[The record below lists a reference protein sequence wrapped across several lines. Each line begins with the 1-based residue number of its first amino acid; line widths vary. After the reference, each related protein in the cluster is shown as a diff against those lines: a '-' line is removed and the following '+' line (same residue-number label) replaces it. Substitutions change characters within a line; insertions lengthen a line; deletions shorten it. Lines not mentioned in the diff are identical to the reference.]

1 MITEIVKVNVS
12 SCQRVTLTLSSQM
25 ITPTVKDTSIIHA
38 GDHLDNKNMEII
50 IWLDKNTYVF
60 PRLSSG

>member
-1 MITEIVKVNVS
+1 MITEITKVNVS
-12 SCQRVTLTLSSQM
+12 SCQR

-38 GDHLDNKNMEII
+38 GDHLDNKKIEIK
-50 IWLDKNTYVF
+50 IWLDKNTDVI